1 MNMKNKS
8 IVISVC
14 LLGAAGAWQVARS
27 PASKPAARA
36 ATAVTVSAVA
46 ASRQQVAIEL
56 QSNGTVAPVSIVEL
70 RSETSA
76 AVSRVHVREGQFVR
90 AGDVLFTLDARSEHA
105 SIDKAQAQLARD
117 QVLLAD
123 LVRQFTRSGELAA
136 QKFISQGAVDALQAQ
151 VEAQR
156 ALLESDRATLR
167 LAQVALGHA
176 TISAP
181 LAGRIGAINVFAGSL
196 AQIGTVLASVTQ
208 LDPITVSF
216 SVPESSLQTLLESQK
231 AGPVTVTVT
240 LVDQHSTRLKGIVS
254 FIDSSVDPVAG
265 TIRVKASFDNRT
277 TMLWPG
283 QFVDTTLTL
292 GQLDDAVVVPLAA
305 IVTGTKGSFVYSIEA
320 DRSAKL
326 RPIAMLHAFG
336 SQAVVSGLSG
346 IERII
351 VDGKQNLRPGGKVL
365 EVKTPVQTLAVAE
378 EGGAR

>member
-320 DRSAKL
+320 DRSARL
-326 RPIAMLHAFG
+326 RPVGLLHAFG
-336 SQAVVSGLSG
+336 SQAAVSGLSG